1 MNYLFYNYW
10 PVCSGKVS
18 IKCYEYFSKHNKYEG
33 NVNKKGHSLA
43 GGRYTAFNRAYSVEN

>member
-33 NVNKKGHSLA
+33 NVNKKGLSLA